1 MVVQLDIAGA
11 ITSNIKI
18 LQGELK
24 SEKELIEILKKRLTK
39 KEYKVFCAIES
50 GIEESKVADM
60 VNMDSQGVDETYQT
74 VIKKLNQEKLKYE
87 LTIL

>member
-1 MVVQLDIAGA
+1 VQLDIAGA

>member
-1 MVVQLDIAGA
+1 MQQLDITGA

-39 KEYKVFCAIES
+39 KEYKVFCGIES
-50 GIEESKVADM
+50 GLEESKVADM
-60 VNMDSQGVDETYQT
+60 VNMDEESMMETYKT
-74 VIKKLNQEKLKYE
+74 VIKKLNQEKLKHE

>member
-1 MVVQLDIAGA
+1 MAVQLDITGA

-50 GIEESKVADM
+50 GLEESKVADM
-60 VNMDSQGVDETYQT
+60 VNMDEESVMETYKT
-74 VIKKLNQEKLKYE
+74 VIKKLNQEKLKHE

>member
-1 MVVQLDIAGA
+1 MQLDIAGA